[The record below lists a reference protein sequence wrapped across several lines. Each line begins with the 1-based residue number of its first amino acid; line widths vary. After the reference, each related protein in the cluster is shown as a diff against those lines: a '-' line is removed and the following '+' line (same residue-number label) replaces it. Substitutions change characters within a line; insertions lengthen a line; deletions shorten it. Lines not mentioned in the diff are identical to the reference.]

1 METKWLKD
9 SLFNG
14 FTSNGW
20 KLGLVLSQGWF
31 WYRIA
36 GVTVLYSGQ
45 SMEQI
50 DFANILTVTA
60 KDAGQISPPVYVKHE
75 SGSTYFYVV
84 RRVNSYGHEE
94 QTLSAAVK
102 VSLGDDGELKPPRSN
117 SIFELTARQTKG
129 GKVML
134 LWFYCPL
141 DQKSVPE
148 CFNIYTD
155 NGTGEIDYGNAIGT
169 IDYSGLRFYD
179 YSSGELAAGEY
190 LFAVRAKDAEGVEDE
205 SSARIC
211 LGIDTAGPRGIEILS
226 AKAV

>member
-1 METKWLKD
+1 MEAKWLKD

-36 GVTVLYSGQ
+36 GVTVLYRGQ

-50 DFANILTVTA
+50 DFANILTVMA
-60 KDAGQISPPVYVKHE
+60 KEAGQISPPVYVKHE

-84 RRVNSYGHEE
+84 RRVNNCGHEE

-102 VSLGDDGELKPPRSN
+102 VSLGDDGELKPLRSN
-117 SIFELTARQTKG
+117 SIFELAARQTKG

-169 IDYSGLRFYD
+169 IDYAGLRFYD
-179 YSSGELAAGEY
+179 YCNVELAAGEY

-211 LGIDTAGPRGIEILS
+211 LGVDTAGPRGIEILS
-226 AKAV
+226 AKAI